1 MFYIILLGAFLFYK
15 WYGGLTYPPVIW
27 GMEFSELLML
37 GIVQMIRIF
46 YGFEANRQE
55 NRVSTVYFLLLSIAS
70 LLVIVHYSYMTT
82 YVLMI
87 EILLG
92 SIIVFLLILEIL
104 LSLIA
109 IGKFKTFN

>member
-1 MFYIILLGAFLFYK
+1 VLYIVLLAAFQFYK

-27 GMEFSELLML
+27 GMEFSELTML
-37 GIVQMIRIF
+37 GLVQVIRIF

-55 NRVSTVYFLLLSIAS
+55 NRISSVYFLVLSIAS
-70 LLVIVHYSYMTT
+70 LLVIAHYSYMTT

-92 SIIVFLLILEIL
+92 SIIGFLMVLEIL
-104 LSLIA
+104 LSVIA
-109 IGKFKTFN
+109 IGKFKSFN